1 MMRMGMGTVFLWY
14 CAAGGM
20 LGVVFDLFRLGRRMI
35 RHPKAA
41 VIAEDLMFA
50 LVLFCISFYGLVTKT
65 NGVFRWIFLFGEA
78 AGFFVY
84 ELTISRFVLRWAEWL
99 LRMILR
105 LIGWIVRPFWRFI
118 CFWARKIHFL
128 TKKLIFFA
136 KNRFHG
142 LAKQKQ
148 NDV

>member
-1 MMRMGMGTVFLWY
+1 MMHMGVGNAFLWY

-20 LGVVFDLFRLGRRMI
+20 LGVVFDLFRLGRRMVH
-35 RHPKAA
+35 HPTAA
-41 VIAEDLMFA
+41 VIAEDLVFA

-78 AGFFVY
+78 AGFFLY
-84 ELTISRFVLRWAEWL
+84 ELTIGRFVLRWAEWI
-99 LRMILR
+99 LRMMLR
-105 LIGWIVRPFWRFI
+105 LICRIVRPFWRFI
-118 CFWARKIHFL
+118 CFLAGKIHFL

-136 KNRFHG
+136 KNSRHG
-142 LAKQKQ
+142 LAKQKP